1 MTSRFLKKAAL
12 PVSRFLA
19 RHHRINRVAHRALN
33 RIVRR
38 VPIVTK
44 FLAFFVVEELKPEP
58 PKLAPVEP
66 QIAPVY
72 NARARKPKGLT
83 LG

>member
-1 MTSRFLKKAAL
+1 M
-12 PVSRFLA
+12 
-19 RHHRINRVAHRALN
+19 
-33 RIVRR
+33 RR

-44 FLAFFVVEELKPEP
+44 FLAFFVPEELRLVP
-58 PKLAPVEP
+58 PKHEPATAPAAEADTP
-66 QIAPVY
+66 HIAPVY